1 MLTEFLLILLIII
14 VVIFFLIFF
23 KRWNIHITFK
33 NDEENYYFFFKIN
46 IFFINIVIMLVD
58 NQIQF
63 LLQFSISSKVYDLVK
78 FNLND
83 KKIDESEEDDSE
95 EDNSEED
102 ESEEDD
108 SEKEDSDDEENN
120 NVKTSDILPKI
131 KEIYPLLYESKEDLF
146 HIVKLIIK
154 MVKFDESYAIINLG
168 LSDNNLTIKF
178 CSLLWA
184 LSAPLYPLRFRLHLT
199 PEINKLMIKTE
210 VNIKFNIRL
219 LNILKIIIFIIR
231 KRNLINI
238 IKISLK

>member
-33 NDEENYYFFFKIN
+33 NYEENYYFFFKIN
-46 IFFINIVIMLVD
+46 IYFINVVIMLVD

-63 LLQFSISSKVYDLVK
+63 LLQVAISSKAYDLVK

-83 KKIDESEEDDSE
+83 KKSDESEE
-95 EDNSEED
+95 NY
-102 ESEEDD
+102 
-108 SEKEDSDDEENN
+108 SDDEDNN
-120 NVKTSDILPKI
+120 EDKTSDIFPKI
-131 KEIYPLLYESKEDLF
+131 KEICPILFESKEDLF
-146 HIVKLIIK
+146 HIVNLIIK

-168 LSDNNLTIKF
+168 LADNNLTIKF
-178 CSLLWA
+178 CNLLWA
-184 LSAPLYPLRFRLHLT
+184 LSAPLYPLKFRLHLT
-199 PEINKLMIKTE
+199 PEINKLMIRPDI
-210 VNIKFNIRL
+210 NIKFNIRL

-238 IKISLK
+238 IKIILK

>member
-46 IFFINIVIMLVD
+46 IFFINVVIMLVD

-63 LLQFSISSKVYDLVK
+63 LLQVAISSKAYDLVK

-83 KKIDESEEDDSE
+83 KKSDESEE
-95 EDNSEED
+95 NY
-102 ESEEDD
+102 
-108 SEKEDSDDEENN
+108 SDDEDNN
-120 NVKTSDILPKI
+120 EDKTSDIFPKI
-131 KEIYPLLYESKEDLF
+131 KEICPILFESKEDLF
-146 HIVKLIIK
+146 HIVNLIIK

-168 LSDNNLTIKF
+168 LADNNLTIKF
-178 CSLLWA
+178 CNLLWA
-184 LSAPLYPLRFRLHLT
+184 LSAPLYPLKFRLHLT
-199 PEINKLMIKTE
+199 PEINKLMIRTDI
-210 VNIKFNIRL
+210 NIKFNIRL

-238 IKISLK
+238 IKIILK